1 MNLLNRRLVP
11 APAVLAVACLGL
23 AGCLAGPDL
32 DAPSDPMVVTEAGE
46 VTYAEPQSPER
57 AAAIAE
63 IRAQAAAGDLMG
75 YPDAFQTAQTTRLA
89 AREEP
94 RPVVDVD
101 AIQAELAAIAR
112 RQAAARSPQE
122 IAALKARAAE
132 LQRLAA
138 AAQARTARP

>member
-1 MNLLNRRLVP
+1 
-11 APAVLAVACLGL
+11 
-23 AGCLAGPDL
+23 LAGPDL
-32 DAPSDPMVVTEAGE
+32 DAPSDPMVVTQAGA

-63 IRAQAAAGDLMG
+63 IRAQAAAGDVMD
-75 YPDAFQTAQTTRLA
+75 YPDAFQSAQSARLA

-94 RPVVDVD
+94 RPVADVD

-122 IAALKARAAE
+122 IAALKARATE